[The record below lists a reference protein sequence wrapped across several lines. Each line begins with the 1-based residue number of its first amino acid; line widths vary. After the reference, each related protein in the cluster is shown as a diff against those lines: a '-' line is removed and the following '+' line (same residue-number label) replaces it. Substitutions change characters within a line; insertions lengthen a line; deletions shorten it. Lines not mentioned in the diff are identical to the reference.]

1 MFASIIFSRLVGETR
16 ICFFSYKQCL
26 IPFGY
31 CAPRPLLSKTTL
43 ITNFHCLTLWSNIFI
58 RFSELISEV
67 RTNWQENC
75 SPPKI
80 SCLWNASNSS
90 DLSYHKIKRLL
101 FTQANERLIARS
113 SYNRAIFG
121 KQTPRQRPTKQGL
134 SLIWWLRCI
143 RLSNI
148 LRIWIKHRRFWL

>member
-1 MFASIIFSRLVGETR
+1 MVFVYFLPQYSDFDHSAIAPPAHYYLKLHSSQIFIAWLCGQ
-16 ICFFSYKQCL
+16 I
-26 IPFGY
+26 
-31 CAPRPLLSKTTL
+31 
-43 ITNFHCLTLWSNIFI
+43 NIFI

-80 SCLWNASNSS
+80 SFLWNASNSS

-101 FTQANERLIARS
+101 LTQANERLIARS